1 MVDAVIVDAVRT
13 PIGRRNGAL
22 RDVHPVDLTAHVLAG
37 LLCSSC
43 SGLEPDLVDDV
54 IWGCVTQIGDQ
65 SSNVGRLGVLAAG
78 WPEAIP
84 GTTVDRACGS
94 SQQALHF
101 AAAEPRHV
109 RPLRRRHRRSGR

>member
-37 LLCSSC
+37 LLER

-78 WPEAIP
+78 P
-84 GTTVDRACGS
+84 
-94 SQQALHF
+94 
-101 AAAEPRHV
+101 
-109 RPLRRRHRRSGR
+109 